1 VIYLQKGDSMYHR
14 HFSILC
20 TGIVVVFCLQ
30 LLHAQQPKPA
40 RNAQESLKQTAQKL
54 AEAMRSKDKA
64 AVRKLAAE
72 SVVMLGNLAGV
83 PEVADEYRQAPEQV
97 EPLTKAEALAGFEK
111 ILQFVQKNKWWQ
123 IGLDPTETEHLPR
136 EVATCMMG
144 CLAGCRANA
153 PNEDALLKEAIEA
166 GDYLL
171 WTQQQA
177 GTGVI
182 PFPAYRGGKNP
193 AFQAADR
200 FLRLAKEAGRLDEVV
215 KNGWVFDDLTDG
227 GLQFDNGQCGVA
239 LFELYEVTNEKRF
252 LKGAIATADW
262 SLERSCVP
270 NWNYNSFS
278 VYLLATAYRV
288 THESKYLEAAKEK
301 ARLGLLPGQLQD
313 GTYKGRW
320 ADQHNARPAYHYI
333 MVRGLTAL
341 FAVLPNDDPDQES
354 IANSIR
360 AAMQARN
367 DEFTSKGIMNVD
379 SSLEAIL
386 LFKSLSAQQQKVIG
400 SCQTNEAFAV
410 LERHC
415 VSGLRKDGGPF
426 SAGVGGNYFEY
437 IVSQSAR

>member
-1 VIYLQKGDSMYHR
+1 MHR
-14 HFSILC
+14 HFLFFFC
-20 TGIVVVFCLQ
+20 GTLVVLCLQ
-30 LLHAQQPKPA
+30 FLHAQQPKQDQVSQQA
-40 RNAQESLKQTAQKL
+40 LKQTARKL
-54 AEAMRSKDKA
+54 AEAMRSKDES

-72 SVVMLGNLAGV
+72 SVVLLGNLAGV
-83 PEVADEYRQAPEQV
+83 PEVADEYRQAPQQV
-97 EPLTKAEALAGFEK
+97 EPLTKAEAQAGFEK
-111 ILQFVQKNKWWQ
+111 ILQFVQKNKWWR
-123 IGLDPTETEHLPR
+123 IGLDPTRTEHLPR
-136 EVATCMMG
+136 EVATCMTG

-153 PNEDALLKEAIEA
+153 PNADALLKEATEA

-182 PFPAYRGGKNP
+182 PFPAYRGGKNK

-200 FLRLAKEAGRLDEVV
+200 FLRLAKEAGSLDTVV
-215 KNGWVFDDLTDG
+215 KNGWAFDDLTDG

-262 SLERSCVP
+262 AVKRSCVP

-301 ARLGLLPGQLQD
+301 VRLGILPGQLQD
-313 GTYKGRW
+313 GPFMGRW

-341 FAVLPNDDPDQES
+341 FAVLSDDDPDRDS
-354 IANSIR
+354 IGKSIR
-360 AAMQARN
+360 LAMQARN
-367 DEFTSKGIMNVD
+367 AEFTVKGIMNVD

-386 LFKSLSAQQQKVIG
+386 LFKSLSAEQQKAIG
-400 SCQTNEAFAV
+400 SCQTDEALAV

-415 VSGLRKDGGPF
+415 VSRLRKDGGPF
-426 SAGVGGNYFEY
+426 SAGVGGSYFEY
-437 IVSQSAR
+437 VMTQPTR

>member
-1 VIYLQKGDSMYHR
+1 MHR
-14 HFSILC
+14 HFLFFFC
-20 TGIVVVFCLQ
+20 GTLVVLCLQ
-30 LLHAQQPKPA
+30 FLHAQQPKQDQVSQQA
-40 RNAQESLKQTAQKL
+40 LKQTAQKL
-54 AEAMRSKDKA
+54 AEAMRSKDES

-72 SVVMLGNLAGV
+72 SVVLLGNLAGV
-83 PEVADEYRQAPEQV
+83 PEVADEYRQEPQQV
-97 EPLTKAEALAGFEK
+97 EPLTKAEAQAGFEK
-111 ILQFVQKNKWWQ
+111 ILQFVQKNKWWR
-123 IGLDPTETEHLPR
+123 IGLDPIKTEHLPR

-144 CLAGCRANA
+144 CLAGCRAKA
-153 PNEDALLKEAIEA
+153 PNEDALLKEAVDA

-182 PFPAYRGGKNP
+182 PFPAYRGGKNK

-200 FLRLAKEAGRLDEVV
+200 FLRLAKEAGSLDTVV
-215 KNGWVFDDLTDG
+215 KNGWAFDDLTDG

-239 LFELYEVTNEKRF
+239 LFELYEVSRENRF

-262 SLERSCVP
+262 AVKRPCVT

-301 ARLGLLPGQLQD
+301 VRLGILPGQLQD
-313 GTYKGRW
+313 GPFMGRW

-341 FAVLPNDDPDQES
+341 FAVFPDDDPDRDS
-354 IANSIR
+354 IGKSIR
-360 AAMQARN
+360 LAMQARN
-367 DEFTSKGIMNVD
+367 AEFTVNGIMNVD

-386 LFKSLSAQQQKVIG
+386 LFKSLSAEQQKAIG
-400 SCQTNEAFAV
+400 PCQTDEALAV

-415 VSGLRKDGGPF
+415 VSRLRKDGGPF
-426 SAGVGGNYFEY
+426 SAGVGGSYFEY
-437 IVSQSAR
+437 VVTQPTR

>member
-1 VIYLQKGDSMYHR
+1 MIYLQKGDSMYHR
-14 HFSILC
+14 PFPIFC
-20 TGIVVVFCLQ
+20 IGIVVVFCLQ
-30 LLHAQQPKPA
+30 LLHAQQPKPV
-40 RNAQESLKQTAQKL
+40 RNSQESLKQTAQQL
-54 AEAMRSKDKA
+54 AQALRSKDEV

-72 SVVMLGNLAGV
+72 SVFMLGNLAGA

-111 ILQFVQKNKWWQ
+111 ILQFVQKNKWWR
-123 IGLDPTETEHLPR
+123 IDLDPTETEHLPR

-153 PNEDALLKEAIEA
+153 PNEDALLKEAVEA

-182 PFPAYRGGKNP
+182 PFPAYRGGKNK

-200 FLRLAKEAGRLDEVV
+200 FLRLAKESGRLDEVV
-215 KNGWVFDDLTDG
+215 NNGWSFDDLTDG
-227 GLQFDNGQCGVA
+227 GLQFDNGLCGVA
-239 LFELYEVTNEKRF
+239 LFELYEVSNEKRF
-252 LKGAIATADW
+252 LTGAIATADW
-262 SLERSCVP
+262 AAKRSCVT

-288 THESKYLEAAKEK
+288 THESKYLQAAKEK
-301 ARLGLLPGQLQD
+301 ARLGVLPGQLQD
-313 GTYKGRW
+313 GPYKGRW

-333 MVRGLTAL
+333 IVRGLTAL
-341 FAVLPNDDPDQES
+341 FAVLPDDATNRES
-354 IANSIR
+354 IAMSIR

-367 DEFTSKGIMNVD
+367 KEFTSKGIMNVD
-379 SSLEAIL
+379 SSMEALL
-386 LFKSLSAQQQKVIG
+386 LFKSLSADQRKAIG
-400 SCQTNEAFAV
+400 FCQTDEAFAV

-415 VSGLRKDGGPF
+415 VSRLRKDGGPF
-426 SAGVGGNYFEY
+426 SPGVGGGFFKY
-437 IVSQSAR
+437 IAEQP

>member
-1 VIYLQKGDSMYHR
+1 MNRRSSFFCCGT
-14 HFSILC
+14 F
-20 TGIVVVFCLQ
+20 VVLCLQ
-30 LLHAQQPKPA
+30 LSHAQQPTLDQT
-40 RNAQESLKQTAQKL
+40 AQQAQRQAAQKL
-54 AEAMRSKDKA
+54 AEAMRSKDQS

-72 SVVMLGNLAGV
+72 SAVMLGNLAGV
-83 PEVADEYRQAPEQV
+83 PEVPDEYQQAPKEV
-97 EPLTKAEALAGFEK
+97 EPLTKAEAQAGFRK

-123 IGLDPTETEHLPR
+123 IGLDPTKTEHLPR

-153 PNEDALLKEAIEA
+153 PNADVLLKEATEA

-171 WTQQQA
+171 WMQKQV

-200 FLRLAKEAGRLDEVV
+200 FLRLAERAGRLDEVV
-215 KNGWVFDDLTDG
+215 KNGWAFDDLTDG
-227 GLQFDNGQCGVA
+227 GLQFDNGLCGVA
-239 LFELYEVTNEKRF
+239 LYELYQVSHEKRF
-252 LKGAIATADW
+252 LMGAIDTADW
-262 SLERSCVP
+262 AVKRSCVP

-288 THESKYLEAAKEK
+288 THESKYLKAAKEK
-301 ARLGLLPGQLQD
+301 VRLGVLPGQLLD
-313 GTYKGRW
+313 GPHKGRW
-320 ADQHNARPAYHYI
+320 ADPHNARPAYHYI

-341 FAVLPNDDPDQES
+341 FAVLPDDDPDRQP
-354 IANSIR
+354 IADSVR

-367 DEFTSKGIMNVD
+367 SEFKNKGVMNVD

-386 LFKSLSAQQQKVIG
+386 LFKSLSAEQQAAIG
-400 SCQTNEAFAV
+400 SCQTDEALAV

-415 VSGLRKDGGPF
+415 VSRLREDGGPF
-426 SAGVGGNYFEY
+426 SAGVGGSYFEY
-437 IVSQSAR
+437 VVTQPTR

>member
-1 VIYLQKGDSMYHR
+1 MHR
-14 HFSILC
+14 HFLFFFC
-20 TGIVVVFCLQ
+20 GTLVVLCLQ
-30 LLHAQQPKPA
+30 FLHAQQPKQDQVSQQA
-40 RNAQESLKQTAQKL
+40 LKQTARKL
-54 AEAMRSKDKA
+54 AEAMRSKDES

-72 SVVMLGNLAGV
+72 SVVLLGNLAGV
-83 PEVADEYRQAPEQV
+83 PEFADEYRQAPQQV
-97 EPLTKAEALAGFEK
+97 EPLTKAEAQAGFEK
-111 ILQFVQKNKWWQ
+111 ILQFVQKNKWWR
-123 IGLDPTETEHLPR
+123 IGLDPTRTEHLPR
-136 EVATCMMG
+136 EVATCMTG

-153 PNEDALLKEAIEA
+153 PNADALLKEATEA

-171 WTQQQA
+171 WTEQQA

-182 PFPAYRGGKNP
+182 PFPAYRGGKNK

-200 FLRLAKEAGRLDEVV
+200 FLRLAKEAGSLDTVV
-215 KNGWVFDDLTDG
+215 KNGWAFDDLTDG

-262 SLERSCVP
+262 AVKRSCVP

-301 ARLGLLPGQLQD
+301 VRLGILPGQLQD
-313 GTYKGRW
+313 GPFMGRW

-341 FAVLPNDDPDQES
+341 FAVLSDDDPDRDS
-354 IANSIR
+354 ICKSIR
-360 AAMQARN
+360 LAMQARN
-367 DEFTSKGIMNVD
+367 AEFTVKGIMNVD

-386 LFKSLSAQQQKVIG
+386 LFKSLSAEQQKAIG
-400 SCQTNEAFAV
+400 SCQTDEALAV

-415 VSGLRKDGGPF
+415 VSRVRKDGGPF
-426 SAGVGGNYFEY
+426 SAGVGGSYFEY
-437 IVSQSAR
+437 VMTQPTR

>member
-1 VIYLQKGDSMYHR
+1 MHR
-14 HFSILC
+14 HFLFFFC
-20 TGIVVVFCLQ
+20 GTLVVLCLQ
-30 LLHAQQPKPA
+30 FLHARQPKQDQVSQQA
-40 RNAQESLKQTAQKL
+40 LKQTARKL
-54 AEAMRSKDKA
+54 AEAMRSKDES

-72 SVVMLGNLAGV
+72 SVVLLGNLAGV
-83 PEVADEYRQAPEQV
+83 PEFADEYRQAPQQV
-97 EPLTKAEALAGFEK
+97 EPLTKAEAQAGFEK
-111 ILQFVQKNKWWQ
+111 ILQFVQKNKWWR
-123 IGLDPTETEHLPR
+123 IGLDPTRTEHLPR
-136 EVATCMMG
+136 EVATCMTG

-153 PNEDALLKEAIEA
+153 PNADALLKEATEA

-182 PFPAYRGGKNP
+182 PFPAYRGGKNK

-200 FLRLAKEAGRLDEVV
+200 FLRLAKEAGSLDTVV
-215 KNGWVFDDLTDG
+215 KNGWAFDDLTDG

-262 SLERSCVP
+262 AVKRSCVP

-301 ARLGLLPGQLQD
+301 VRLGILPGQLQD
-313 GTYKGRW
+313 GPFMGRW

-341 FAVLPNDDPDQES
+341 FAVLSDDDPDRDS
-354 IANSIR
+354 ICKSIR
-360 AAMQARN
+360 LAMQARN
-367 DEFTSKGIMNVD
+367 AEFTVKGIMNVD

-386 LFKSLSAQQQKVIG
+386 LFKSLSAEQQKAIG
-400 SCQTNEAFAV
+400 SCQTDEALAV

-415 VSGLRKDGGPF
+415 VSRVRKDGGPF
-426 SAGVGGNYFEY
+426 SAGVGGSYFEY
-437 IVSQSAR
+437 VMTQPTR

>member
-1 VIYLQKGDSMYHR
+1 MQR
-14 HFSILC
+14 HFLFFC
-20 TGIVVVFCLQ
+20 CGTLVVLCLQ
-30 LLHAQQPKPA
+30 FLHAQQPKLDQVSQQA
-40 RNAQESLKQTAQKL
+40 LKQTAQKL
-54 AEAMRSKDKA
+54 AEAMRSKDELS
-64 AVRKLAAE
+64 VRKLAAE
-72 SVVMLGNLAGV
+72 SVIILGNLAGV
-83 PEVADEYRQAPEQV
+83 PEVADEYRQAPKEV
-97 EPLTKAEALAGFEK
+97 EPLTKAEAQAGFEK
-111 ILQFVQKNKWWQ
+111 ILLFVQKNKWWH
-123 IGLDPTETEHLPR
+123 IGLDPTKTEHLPR
-136 EVATCMMG
+136 EVATCMKG

-153 PNEDALLKEAIEA
+153 LNEDALLKEAIDA

-215 KNGWVFDDLTDG
+215 KNGWAFDDLIDG

-239 LFELYEVTNEKRF
+239 LFELYDVTHEKRF

-301 ARLGLLPGQLQD
+301 ARLGVLPGQLQD

-320 ADQHNARPAYHYI
+320 IDQHNARPAYHYI

-341 FAVLPNDDPDQES
+341 FAVLPNDDPDRES
-354 IANSIR
+354 IAKSIR
-360 AAMQARN
+360 TAMQARN

-386 LFKSLSAQQQKVIG
+386 LFKSLSADQQKAIG
-400 SCQTNEAFAV
+400 SCQTDEALAV

-415 VSGLRKDGGPF
+415 VSRLRKDGGPF
-426 SAGVGGNYFEY
+426 SAGVGGNYFAW
-437 IVSQSAR
+437 VLSQSNENP